1 MGTVNVLVVVDA
13 LGASSGGSLQN
24 NVYMIDSRKYMG
36 SWSEGQCEL
45 TTVCNDSDIIQWTIA
60 PVDSGTDVR
69 ITGFTGDMVTSKV
82 CTPQEQGLSGAKY
95 WAGRVEAQGR
105 TGRVQYSLTV
115 MIDNQQMSFD
125 PYLDIR

>member
-36 SWSEGQCEL
+36 SCSEGQCEL

-82 CTPQEQGLSGAKY
+82 CTPQE
-95 WAGRVEAQGR
+95 
-105 TGRVQYSLTV
+105 
-115 MIDNQQMSFD
+115 
-125 PYLDIR
+125 